1 MHPFQGVLHGEH
13 IQCDS
18 VCSWTSQVPT
28 RARPT
33 SCGSG
38 ADAAAA
44 THVAS
49 VPIHR
54 EAAPHSSDSLLISE
68 ALQDAP
74 YVMTVWWATRQVPVR
89 LRGRVSKIRIRVRI
103 HVRVSARCVSIRYVP
118 HRFVSLATD
127 RPKII
132 FSKPGAHS
140 QLAHICILV
149 ASVASARA
157 RVATRP
163 HVGQFAG
170 GAGEP
175 ENCFECN
182 AGNDGPTA

>member
-54 EAAPHSSDSLLISE
+54 EAAPHSCDSLLISE

-127 RPKII
+127 RPKDY
-132 FSKPGAHS
+132 FLEARRAQPACPHLHS
-140 QLAHICILV
+140 GRLSSIG
-149 ASVASARA
+149 SRA
-157 RVATRP
+157 RR
-163 HVGQFAG
+163 
-170 GAGEP
+170 
-175 ENCFECN
+175 
-182 AGNDGPTA
+182 DSPTCRAVRWRSWRARELL